1 MWKTIDFGTI
11 VLVVL
16 FVVPM
21 IKNFL
26 EKFIQSKS
34 RRSAHILRVVYWA
47 VLLIPLILGLV
58 DNRNKVK
65 DREREAKRGQGIDFA
80 LQGRTH
86 LHAGLEAHSIAR
98 IELGIEPLR
107 NAIAILQEFPAEYNR
122 EIQARHDLALTF
134 ERLSY
139 GASKNGCTYQIEDH
153 RITAKY
159 EMEGTSLSPNPIL
172 EELRCTDFNFADAEM
187 WYEAEEQY
195 NALYDRLVNRPGSAR
210 GDSGSELPAAA
221 RSTGYFYICD
231 NLRVGG
237 SALNKAQDTFKRVA
251 DITSPAKEN
260 LPARHQDAKAK
271 LEVLAILD
279 KMPEVD
285 KARWESGCIPRGTA
299 VALPQ
304 KVQNTMVNSSWH
316 KNLSCPDFNTLML
329 LRIPYWGFEG
339 KVHQG
344 EMIVAKSVAGDVLK
358 VFRQLY
364 AEQFPIERMVRI
376 ENYGGDDN
384 ASMAANNTSAF
395 NCRLLTDSTSLS
407 EHAYGTAIDINP
419 KQNPYVK
426 GSTVLPP
433 EGKDYLDRSNVR
445 PGMIEQGSVK
455 KVFESIGWKWGGEW
469 ESLKDYQH
477 FSQSGR

>member
-1 MWKTIDFGTI
+1 LGSCLAKS
-11 VLVVL
+11 V
-16 FVVPM
+16 
-21 IKNFL
+21 KAKKL
-26 EKFIQSKS
+26 E
-34 RRSAHILRVVYWA
+34 HRVRVIYWA

-65 DREREAKRGQGIDFA
+65 EREQGAKRAQGIDFTR
-80 LQGRTH
+80 QGREH
-86 LHAGLEAHSIAR
+86 LHVGLEARSIAR

-107 NAIAILQEFPAEYNR
+107 KAIVILQEFPAEYSR

-139 GASKNGCTYQIEDH
+139 GTSKHGCTYQIKDH
-153 RITAKY
+153 LITAKY
-159 EMEGTSLSPNPIL
+159 ETEGTSLSPNPVL
-172 EELRCTDFNFADAEM
+172 EELRCTDFTFADAEM
-187 WYEAEEQY
+187 WYKAEEQY
-195 NALYDRLVNRPGSAR
+195 NALYDRLVKRPGAAR
-210 GDSGSELPAAA
+210 EDGESELPAAA

-237 SALNKAQDTFKRVA
+237 SALNKAQDAFKMVA
-251 DITSPAKEN
+251 DITSPSKGN
-260 LPARHQDAKAK
+260 LPARHEDAKAK
-271 LEVLAILD
+271 LEVLAVLD
-279 KMPEVD
+279 KAPEVD
-285 KARWESGCIPRGTA
+285 KAHWESDCMPRGTA

-304 KVQNTMVNSSWH
+304 KVQDTMVNSSWH

-339 KVHQG
+339 KTHQG
-344 EMIVAKSVAGDVLK
+344 EMVVAKSVAGDVLK

-364 AEQFPIERMVRI
+364 AERFPIEQMARI
-376 ENYGGDDN
+376 EHYGGDDN

-395 NCRLLTDSTSLS
+395 NCRLLTDSNSLS

-426 GSTVLPP
+426 GTTVLPP
-433 EGKDYLDRSNVR
+433 EGKDYLDRSTVR
-445 PGMIEQGSVK
+445 PGMVEQDSVK
-455 KVFESIGWKWGGEW
+455 AVFESIGWKWGGDW